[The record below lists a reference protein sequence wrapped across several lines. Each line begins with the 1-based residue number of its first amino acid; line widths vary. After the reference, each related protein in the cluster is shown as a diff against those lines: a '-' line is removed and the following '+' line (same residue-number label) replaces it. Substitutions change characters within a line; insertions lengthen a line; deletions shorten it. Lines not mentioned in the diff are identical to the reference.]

1 MVDMSHSGCIRCT
14 LECSPSGLCR
24 LPSGPAAILP
34 QSVVVSRQSVI
45 VAESASQPVIC
56 CVASAR
62 CVSGQSAGMSQQF
75 YREGM
80 ASSALDNFVHVPVL
94 YTPAFYVITELL
106 QGFSW
111 DHTMAVHCA
120 LLFAARYLFTAHYLL
135 LTVHG
140 SLLAADCSRLATC
153 C

>member
-1 MVDMSHSGCIRCT
+1 M
-14 LECSPSGLCR
+14 
-24 LPSGPAAILP
+24 
-34 QSVVVSRQSVI
+34 SRQSVI
-45 VAESASQPVIC
+45 VAEPASQSFA
-56 CVASAR
+56 ASRQSAV
-62 CVSGQSAGMSQQF
+62 VSGQSVGLSQQF

-120 LLFAARYLFTAHYLL
+120 LL
-135 LTVHG
+135 
-140 SLLAADCSRLATC
+140 CSRLTAC